1 MLDSKYPQ
9 GEERFA
15 DTRNPLRDYDF
26 DEEDLLNDLDQT
38 SEVEKLRQQNFK
50 LYRVRHFY
58 HKRTPILK
66 FQRITRLETKMV
78 EQNWTLTCWSATMF
92 ACLAVMGFY
101 VVRRD

>member
-1 MLDSKYPQ
+1 MLDTKYPQ

-50 LYRVRHFY
+50 LYRVKCHF
-58 HKRTPILK
+58 
-66 FQRITRLETKMV
+66 
-78 EQNWTLTCWSATMF
+78 
-92 ACLAVMGFY
+92 
-101 VVRRD
+101 

>member
-1 MLDSKYPQ
+1 MKLRQFSRVITSFFSSMLDTKYPQ

-50 LYRVRHFY
+50 LYRVKDRF
-58 HKRTPILK
+58 
-66 FQRITRLETKMV
+66 
-78 EQNWTLTCWSATMF
+78 
-92 ACLAVMGFY
+92 
-101 VVRRD
+101 

>member
-50 LYRVRHFY
+50 LYRVRNF
-58 HKRTPILK
+58 T
-66 FQRITRLETKMV
+66 
-78 EQNWTLTCWSATMF
+78 
-92 ACLAVMGFY
+92 
-101 VVRRD
+101 